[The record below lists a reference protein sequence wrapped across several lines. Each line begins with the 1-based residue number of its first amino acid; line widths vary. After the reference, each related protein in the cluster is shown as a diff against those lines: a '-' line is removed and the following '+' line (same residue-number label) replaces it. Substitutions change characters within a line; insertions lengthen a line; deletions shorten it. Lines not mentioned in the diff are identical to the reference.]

1 MAPARTESPRPYRLA
16 EVNAGITLTYGRQVD
31 GGEGKGERLCFFSS
45 GLRDYFWIPVGS
57 SADHRIENN

>member
-31 GGEGKGERLCFFSS
+31 GGEGKGEGVNRARFRPPLPNP
-45 GLRDYFWIPVGS
+45 LPQT
-57 SADHRIENN
+57 HRVDS